1 MVHKN
6 SVSHNVSNVGETVK
20 NRNQKRRLKS
30 ANHNTACAQPM
41 NPTLYNINARQQWM
55 GNNRLVHRSVI
66 VLERHTNKWNNS
78 FDSFHVFF
86 FKSKWVLA
94 NKCTN
99 PQTLLKKAKN
109 KENKSLFCVT
119 LFKWLLCEQSKGVCT
134 QPN

>member
-55 GNNRLVHRSVI
+55 GNNRLVHWSVK
-66 VLERHTNKWNNS
+66 VLERHTNKWNRI
-78 FDSFHVFF
+78 HLTVFMYF
-86 FKSKWVLA
+86 FLSQSEFWLINA
-94 NKCTN
+94 
-99 PQTLLKKAKN
+99 QTHKH
-109 KENKSLFCVT
+109 C
-119 LFKWLLCEQSKGVCT
+119 
-134 QPN
+134 